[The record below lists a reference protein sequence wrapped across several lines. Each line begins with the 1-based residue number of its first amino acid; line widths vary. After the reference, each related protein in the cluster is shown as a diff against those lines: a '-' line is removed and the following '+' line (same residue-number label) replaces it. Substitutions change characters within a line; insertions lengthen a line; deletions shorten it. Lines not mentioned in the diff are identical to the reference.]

1 MPVVSNASPIL
12 NLAIIGRLSMLRQQ
26 FRQIQIPT
34 AVLEELRVEE
44 TLPGSEAIREA
55 VEARWIQIQEA
66 RNRPVV
72 QLLRE
77 DLDRGEAEAIALA
90 LQLEADWT
98 LLDEREGRRIAQELG
113 LNVTGIL
120 GILLN
125 SWRAGELSSV
135 REAIDELRDRA
146 AFRIRADL
154 LARVLQESGEAER

>member
-1 MPVVSNASPIL
+1 MPVVSNTSPIL

-26 FRQIQIPT
+26 FGQIQIPT

-44 TLPGSEAIREA
+44 NLPGSEAIREA
-55 VEARWIQIQEA
+55 VETGWIQVQEV
-66 RNRPVV
+66 RNRLLV

-120 GILLN
+120 GILLR
-125 SWRAGELSSV
+125 SWRAGDLSSV
-135 REAIDELRDRA
+135 REAIDELREQA

-154 LARVLQESGEAER
+154 LARVLQESGEVDY